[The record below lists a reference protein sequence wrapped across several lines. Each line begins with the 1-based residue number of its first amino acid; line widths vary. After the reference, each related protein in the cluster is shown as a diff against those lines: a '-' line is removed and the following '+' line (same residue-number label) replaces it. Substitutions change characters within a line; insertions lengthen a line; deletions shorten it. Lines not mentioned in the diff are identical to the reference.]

1 MEVLLGIVGAD
12 FVLTASDTLTAR
24 SIVIMKKGE
33 DKSRVLNKTS
43 LLLYTGEPGDTVQFA
58 EYIQKNAQLY
68 SMRHS
73 VDLSPF
79 GLASFVRKE
88 LAESLRSKVFYTN
101 LHYRN
106 LILLMLLWLVMILIT
121 LNQNYTG

>member
-24 SIVIMKKGE
+24 SIVVMKRGE
-33 DKSRVLNKTS
+33 DKSRALNKTS
-43 LLLYTGEPGDTVQFA
+43 LLLFTGEPGDTVQFA
-58 EYIQKNAQLY
+58 EFIQKNAQLY

-79 GLASFVRKE
+79 ALSSMLRRE
-88 LAESLRSKVFYTN
+88 LAEALRSRVISLFFLN
-101 LHYRN
+101 YRI
-106 LILLMLLWLVMILIT
+106 LILSIL
-121 LNQNYTG
+121 

>member
-24 SIVIMKKGE
+24 SIVVMKRGE

-68 SMRHS
+68 SMRNG

-79 GLASFVRKE
+79 GMASFVRRE
-88 LAESLRSKVFYTN
+88 LAESLRSKVFSKN
-101 LHYRN
+101 
-106 LILLMLLWLVMILIT
+106 
-121 LNQNYTG
+121 